1 VTLFSIFDAKN
12 RPKASLSLSLSER
25 RRVTRFFKIFY
36 RTKGDAIRHMCAQ
49 SIAFIPH
56 TQKKGPM
63 PVIETGAS
71 PTLRVN
77 HTTRP
82 HQLLSRLGEKREGR
96 ERFLFLLLK
105 KNIMN
110 VRV

>member
-1 VTLFSIFDAKN
+1 MFLEQ
-12 RPKASLSLSLSER
+12 KATQKR
-25 RRVTRFFKIFY
+25 HTHTRVLKV
-36 RTKGDAIRHMCAQ
+36 C
-49 SIAFIPH
+49 IAFIPR
-56 TQKKGPM
+56 TTRNQKKGPM

-82 HQLLSRLGEKREGR
+82 HQLLSHLGEKREGR

-105 KNIMN
+105 NIMN